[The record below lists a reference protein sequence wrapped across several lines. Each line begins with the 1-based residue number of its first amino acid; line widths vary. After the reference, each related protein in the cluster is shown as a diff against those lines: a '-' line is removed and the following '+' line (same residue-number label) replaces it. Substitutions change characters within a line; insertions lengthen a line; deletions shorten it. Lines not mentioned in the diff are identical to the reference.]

1 VTLLLRRELM
11 MPVRRYIA
19 WVGTTLLAL
28 LYLADWL
35 LPKSLP
41 ELTSDAIAKPVIR
54 IASVQQ
60 PPERIIIDTSQPTI
74 MPPPM
79 VEETI
84 ASKPLPMQSYA
95 SLPPASA
102 IADDDHKKR
111 KHAKRQTPG
120 FAPDRSQLA
129 SNPAPTSRSP
139 TISAPPVRLSFT
151 DLISRL
157 RRNLFNLN

>member
-1 VTLLLRRELM
+1 M

-19 WVGTTLLAL
+19 WVGATLLAL
-28 LYLADWL
+28 LYLADWF

-41 ELTSDAIAKPVIR
+41 ELTPDAIAKPVIR

-74 MPPPM
+74 TPPPM

-84 ASKPLPMQSYA
+84 AGKPLPMQSYA
-95 SLPPASA
+95 SVPPASA
-102 IADDDHKKR
+102 IADVDHKKR
-111 KHAKRQTPG
+111 KPGKRQTPG
-120 FAPDRSQLA
+120 FAPDRPQFA

-139 TISAPPVRLSFT
+139 ATNDPPVRLSFA
-151 DLISRL
+151 DLISKL

>member
-1 VTLLLRRELM
+1 
-11 MPVRRYIA
+11 MPVGRYLA

-28 LYLADWL
+28 LYLADWF

-41 ELTSDAIAKPVIR
+41 EPTPELIAMPVIR

-74 MPPPM
+74 RPPRI

-84 ASKPLPMQSYA
+84 ASKPLPLQSYA
-95 SLPPASA
+95 SVPPPSA
-102 IADDDHKKR
+102 IADVDHKKR
-111 KHAKRQTPG
+111 KSSKHQTPK
-120 FAPDRSQLA
+120 FASDRPQFA
-129 SNPAPTSRSP
+129 SNPAPTGRRSP
-139 TISAPPVRLSFT
+139 ATNVPPVRLSFT

>member
-1 VTLLLRRELM
+1 M

-28 LYLADWL
+28 LYLADWF

-41 ELTSDAIAKPVIR
+41 ALTPDAIAKPVIR

-74 MPPPM
+74 TPPPM
-79 VEETI
+79 VQEAV

-95 SLPPASA
+95 SVPPASA
-102 IADDDHKKR
+102 IADPDHKKR
-111 KHAKRQTPG
+111 KQAKRQKPG
-120 FAPDRSQLA
+120 FAPDRSQFA

-139 TISAPPVRLSFT
+139 ATNAPPVRLSFT